1 MNKITED
8 LLKIV
13 SDWKGIPDAAYNI
26 REDTGCAG
34 RRSTENIRIDSK
46 TDKPG
51 IDIHVKPGTRG
62 EIVYIPACVTHS
74 AVDDLVYNDFYIGAG
89 ADVTIVAGCG
99 AKLTLFDE
107 PEAGI
112 DLWSFNHLIA
122 VFQKLRRETRGTSLI
137 ISHQER
143 ILDIADEIVVLAA
156 GRIAARG
163 HKDEVLPKLLE
174 TGSSVNFCEGKVE
187 ANA

>member
-51 IDIHVKPGTRG
+51 IDIHVKPA
-62 EIVYIPACVTHS
+62 P
-74 AVDDLVYNDFYIGAG
+74 
-89 ADVTIVAGCG
+89 
-99 AKLTLFDE
+99 
-107 PEAGI
+107 
-112 DLWSFNHLIA
+112 
-122 VFQKLRRETRGTSLI
+122 
-137 ISHQER
+137 
-143 ILDIADEIVVLAA
+143 
-156 GRIAARG
+156 AAR
-163 HKDEVLPKLLE
+163 
-174 TGSSVNFCEGKVE
+174 SSISPPASPTAPWTIWSTTTFISARVPT
-187 ANA
+187 

>member
-1 MNKITED
+1 MNNITDE

-13 SDWKGIPDAAYNI
+13 SNMPSDFKGAFNI
-26 REDTGCAG
+26 REDSGCAG

-89 ADVTIVAGCG
+89 ADVTIVAQR
-99 AKLTLFDE
+99 
-107 PEAGI
+107 P
-112 DLWSFNHLIA
+112 
-122 VFQKLRRETRGTSLI
+122 KLRDYIPQMTRN
-137 ISHQER
+137 
-143 ILDIADEIVVLAA
+143 LAEA
-156 GRIAARG
+156 
-163 HKDEVLPKLLE
+163 LE
-174 TGSSVNFCEGKVE
+174 LSEESVNVKATTTEGMGFEGEGQGISAQAAVLIEKKGCFL
-187 ANA
+187 